1 MKTEMKSS
9 LKLFMRP
16 FLVVLGFMLLY
27 ALVHAVL
34 GFYGEKDSASI
45 SQNLEKTEIERQNS
59 ALSPKQEEANT
70 TTTATEENPTKDS
83 PLPLETATQKQENK
97 QEIKQET
104 KQENKQ
110 ETKQENKQETKQE
123 NKQETKQENKQE
135 TKQENKQ
142 ETKQEQEKENEP
154 KQNSASSVQNN
165 QKTPTTPTIGK
176 KPLEYKVA
184 VSGVNVRAFPSTKGK
199 ILGSLAKDK
208 SVKVLEIQNDWAK
221 IEFSN
226 ETKGYVF
233 LKLLKKAE

>member
-27 ALVHAVL
+27 ALVHATL
-34 GFYGEKDSASI
+34 GFYAKKDSASI
-45 SQNLEKTEIERQNS
+45 SQNLEKTEIERS
-59 ALSPKQEEANT
+59 STLSPKQEETNM

-83 PLPLETATQKQENK
+83 PLPLETPTQKQEN
-97 QEIKQET
+97 
-104 KQENKQ
+104 
-110 ETKQENKQETKQE
+110 
-123 NKQETKQENKQE
+123 
-135 TKQENKQ
+135 KQENKQ

-154 KQNSASSVQNN
+154 KQNSASPTQNN
-165 QKTPTTPTIGK
+165 QKTLSTPTIGK

-208 SVKVLEIQNDWAK
+208 SVKVLEIQNDWAE

>member
-9 LKLFMRP
+9 LKLFVWP
-16 FLVVLGFMLLY
+16 FLVVLAFMLLY
-27 ALVHAVL
+27 ALVHAAL

-59 ALSPKQEEANT
+59 ALSPKQEETNT

-83 PLPLETATQKQENK
+83 PLPLETPTQ
-97 QEIKQET
+97 

-123 NKQETKQENKQE
+123 NKQE
-135 TKQENKQ
+135 
-142 ETKQEQEKENEP
+142 QEKENEP
-154 KQNSASSVQNN
+154 KQNSTSPAQNH
-165 QKTPTTPTIGK
+165 QKTLSTPTIGK
-176 KPLEYKVA
+176 KPLEYKAA
-184 VSGVNVRAFPSTKGK
+184 VNSVNVRAFPSTKGK

>member
-9 LKLFMRP
+9 LKLFVRP

-27 ALVHAVL
+27 ALVHAAL
-34 GFYGEKDSASI
+34 GFYAKKDSASI

-59 ALSPKQEEANT
+59 ALSPKQEETNT
-70 TTTATEENPTKDS
+70 ATTATEENPTKDS
-83 PLPLETATQKQENK
+83 PLPLETATQKQE
-97 QEIKQET
+97 I
-104 KQENKQ
+104 
-110 ETKQENKQETKQE
+110 
-123 NKQETKQENKQE
+123 
-135 TKQENKQ
+135 KQENKQ
-142 ETKQEQEKENEP
+142 ETKQEQEKENDS
-154 KQNSASSVQNN
+154 KQDSVSPVQNN
-165 QKTPTTPTIGK
+165 QKAPTTPTIGK
-176 KPLEYKVA
+176 KPLEYKAA

-199 ILGSLAKDK
+199 ILGSLAKNK

>member
-9 LKLFMRP
+9 LKLFVRP

-27 ALVHAVL
+27 ALAHAAL

-45 SQNLEKTEIERQNS
+45 SQNLEKSEIERQNS
-59 ALSPKQEEANT
+59 ALSPKQEETNM

-83 PLPLETATQKQENK
+83 PLPLETATQKQEA
-97 QEIKQET
+97 

-110 ETKQENKQETKQE
+110 EN
-123 NKQETKQENKQE
+123 
-135 TKQENKQ
+135 
-142 ETKQEQEKENEP
+142 KQEQEKENEP
-154 KQNSASSVQNN
+154 KQNSASPIQNH
-165 QKTPTTPTIGK
+165 QKTLSTPTIGK
-176 KPLEYKVA
+176 KPLEYKAA
-184 VSGVNVRAFPSTKGK
+184 VNSVNVRAFPSTKGK
-199 ILGSLAKDK
+199 ILGSLAKNK